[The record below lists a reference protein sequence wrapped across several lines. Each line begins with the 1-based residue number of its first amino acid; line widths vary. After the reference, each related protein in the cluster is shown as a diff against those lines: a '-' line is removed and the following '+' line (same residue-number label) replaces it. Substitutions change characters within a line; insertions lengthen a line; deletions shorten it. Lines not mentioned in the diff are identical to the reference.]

1 MRRLELA
8 MRQVLG
14 TVAGVVLASMMLLT
28 ALDVFM
34 RYVLSKPLS
43 GAFETTEIML
53 AMLIFAGL
61 PIVSDAR
68 QHIVIDTLEGY
79 MSKGLRRA
87 LDALANAI
95 CMLVFGGVSFLIFK
109 RAMRMMSEGDTT
121 SVLKLPLY
129 PVAYF
134 MAALLLITALV
145 HLALMFS
152 PPPEEDGGNAL

>member
-1 MRRLELA
+1 MRQLELA
-8 MRQVLG
+8 MRHTLG
-14 TVAGVVLASMMLLT
+14 LVAGLVLASMMLLT
-28 ALDVFM
+28 TVDVFL

-61 PIVSDAR
+61 PIVSDTR

-79 MSKGLRRA
+79 MSRGVRRA

-95 CMLVFGGVSFLIFK
+95 SMVVFGSVSYLLFK
-109 RAMRMMSEGDTT
+109 RALRMMADGDTT

-129 PVAYF
+129 PVVYF
-134 MAALLLITALV
+134 MAALLLVTALV

-152 PPPEEDGGNAL
+152 PPPEDDGGNAL